1 MRYRKISILLAMVLV
16 FQSSAVVNAAEYT
29 AGSTNVAFSEK
40 INENTDSVEDDIEKS
55 TGNGSVDDN
64 NIEAAENT
72 GEESSSIEKTEEKIV
87 DTYNEENSSKAIQES
102 YGQISWTID
111 DSGKLTVTGNGDVEK
126 KDNWNFP
133 WYEYREQITS
143 AQISTTGMTD
153 LSNFFNGCENLK
165 TVDMSLL
172 DTSEVTDM
180 FGMFYDCYNLAEV
193 DLSNFNTDKVTS
205 MGCMFEN
212 SGLVKLDLNNFN
224 TKNVTN
230 MYRMFGG
237 CRNLKELDLSGFN
250 TDKVTDMSFMF
261 DGCSELKSINMKG
274 FNTENVT
281 TMLAMFRDCRNLKEL
296 DLRNFRTCNVTNMA
310 GMFQGCESLR
320 NLEISNFNTEQTED
334 MSYMFQVCKE
344 LEMLD
349 LDSFNTKSVD
359 NMEGM
364 FSGCKKLV
372 EIKMSNFN
380 TANVKNMVFM
390 FSGCENLKN
399 LNLKNFNTSNVEEMS
414 AMFENCKSLS
424 SIDLSAFNTNKVTYM
439 SEMFLGCEQLGSLDL
454 SNFNTEQTKGMEL
467 MFYNCKKLNELNL
480 KSFNTQNVS
489 WIGGMFYGCSELTS
503 LDLSSFDLSNIQWGS
518 SYGDEYYW
526 DDQREKYSYPEY
538 LVGGCTKL
546 KVIKCPKYVTQKISL
561 PVEENEVWRT
571 EDELTITEFPRNN
584 SNSVTIT
591 KNREIVSMVPEN
603 GDLNVG
609 YSKGERYTPY
619 FQITFDR
626 TILGEKTDTNRNYA
640 NLDFTAGTMKIIR
653 SSDEKV
659 IYEVTQD
666 DWMNELYHIE
676 GTVSSDMV
684 IKDEKSIRL
693 DPLNAGNLFRKPGIE
708 YYITVDKGFI
718 QFADGTTNKAIN
730 KGEWT
735 FRTGFVLSIPDST
748 WNFENY
754 VGNQI
759 TDEDFEKLTLHFPP
773 ASKKAFAG
781 FRKNA
786 KRRGNCYGF
795 SLTSILANAGLL
807 SAENMDSNAEVLFDV
822 EKNTKAQSVIEWSSM
837 LQNLKT
843 SVIDS
848 SQFKRLGVKGQLEKI
863 YNMKK
868 PFILIYGYKG
878 GKTPSGVKRKAGSHA
893 VVGYYVESGSW
904 TWHDGTYDTRV
915 RIYDS
920 NPGFDDEKCYL
931 YFNYGTSDWEIPHE
945 MYYYAGAS
953 SKKGGHLDRVC
964 DDLSILNQCNYDELM
979 KIAKTINKV
988 ELPDNWIRVEQ
999 GDIAVQTSN
1008 GMEYKPKEYI
1018 GVADENISVYY
1029 DADATFTDDTESTL
1043 NIIFKTLKDFAVI
1056 PNGEDT
1062 ALELNALFENNYLE
1076 VSSIKYEKAY
1086 LNKEGAI
1093 SLKGT
1098 EGIYDLSM
1106 TMNNSPISW
1115 ETIDINGENGTEIA
1129 IKNVENGIL
1138 VEGDDLNDLNVYG
1151 IKGQEKV
1158 KLNLS
1163 TDRKAVLLTEDEN
1176 QKLVAKIDKDK
1187 DGTYETILGTEN
1199 VVDKTELR
1207 NMLNE
1212 AEKMKEIEYTKE
1224 SWEKFIKAK
1233 EEAEKVLKNEN
1244 ATKEGVTIAS
1254 TELKKAME
1262 MLIKVDNSDKNSV
1275 KNNSDKKINSGEKS
1289 LQKVN
1294 ANTED
1299 NSPIMGWTILGII
1312 SIGAIVIALIYKKK
1326 KDQ

>member
-1 MRYRKISILLAMVLV
+1 MRYRKISILLAVVLV
-16 FQSSAVVNAAEYT
+16 FQSSVVVNAAEYT
-29 AGSTNVAFSEK
+29 AGSASVAFSEK
-40 INENTDSVEDDIEKS
+40 TNENANIEDNIEDSIGDY
-55 TGNGSVDDN
+55 SVDDTS
-64 NIEAAENT
+64 IEAVENT
-72 GEESSSIEKTEEKIV
+72 NKESLNTEKTEEKIA
-87 DTYNEENSSKAIQES
+87 DAYNEENSSKAIQEN
-102 YGQISWTID
+102 YGRVSWTID
-111 DSGKLTVTGNGDVEK
+111 DSGKLIVTGKGDIEK
-126 KDNWNFP
+126 KDSWKSP

-153 LSNFFNGCENLK
+153 LSDLFKGCENLK

-180 FGMFYDCYNLAEV
+180 SGMFSDCYNLAEV
-193 DLSNFNTDKVTS
+193 DLSNFNTDKVTK
-205 MGCMFEN
+205 MGYMFEN
-212 SGLVKLDLNNFN
+212 SGLVKLDLSNFN

-250 TDKVTDMSFMF
+250 TYKVTDMSFMF
-261 DGCSELKSINMKG
+261 DGCSELKSINIKD

-281 TMLAMFRDCRNLKEL
+281 TMWAMFRDCRNLKEL
-296 DLRNFRTCNVTNMA
+296 DLRNFRTYNVTNMA
-310 GMFQGCESLR
+310 SMFNGCESLS
-320 NLEISNFNTEQTED
+320 NLRISNFNTEQTED

-344 LEMLD
+344 LETLD
-349 LDSFNTKSVD
+349 LDSFNTKSVN

-364 FSGCKKLV
+364 FDGCKKLV
-372 EIKMSNFN
+372 EIKMGKFN

-399 LNLKNFNTSNVEEMS
+399 LDLKNFNTSNVEGMTD
-414 AMFENCKSLS
+414 MFANCKSLG
-424 SIDLSAFNTNKVTYM
+424 SIDLSAFNTSKVTDM

-467 MFYNCKKLNELNL
+467 MFYNCKKLNGLDL

-546 KVIKCPKYVTQKISL
+546 KVIKCPKNVKQKISL

-693 DPLNAGNLFRKPGIE
+693 DPLNAGNLFRESGIE

-730 KGEWT
+730 KGEWA

-786 KRRGNCYGF
+786 KRKGNCYGF

-807 SAENMDSNAEVLFDV
+807 STENMDSNAEVLFDV

-848 SQFKRLGVKGQLEKI
+848 SQFKRLGVKEQLEKI
-863 YNMKK
+863 YNMKR
-868 PFILIYGYKG
+868 PFILIYGYEG
-878 GKTPSGVKRKAGSHA
+878 GKTPSGVERKAGSHA

-953 SKKGGHLDRVC
+953 SKKGGYLYRAC

-988 ELPDNWIRVEQ
+988 EFPDNWIRVEQ
-999 GDIAVQTSN
+999 GDIAVQASN
-1008 GMEYKPKEYI
+1008 GTEYKPKEYI
-1018 GVADENISVYY
+1018 GAADENISVYY

-1098 EGIYDLSM
+1098 EGMYDLSM

-1163 TDRKAVLLTEDEN
+1163 TDRKTVLLTEDEN
-1176 QKLVAKIDKDK
+1176 QKLVAKIDKDE

-1224 SWEKFIKAK
+1224 SWEKFVKAK
-1233 EEAEKVLKNEN
+1233 KEAEKVLKNES
-1244 ATKEGVTIAS
+1244 ATKEEVAIAS

-1262 MLIKVDNSDKNSV
+1262 MLIKVDNSDENRV

-1294 ANTED
+1294 ASTGD
-1299 NSPIMGWTILGII
+1299 NSPIMCWTILGII
-1312 SIGAIVIALIYKKK
+1312 SVGAIVIALIYKKK